1 PVARIESAR
10 AARFQHEAAGLG
22 IRFEI
27 VTSRRSSEGEIQ
39 PIELA
44 LLNRHVARP
53 NVHLRWALQ
62 ARIEIDERL
71 QSLQRDAGMLN
82 AAAARGDVEH
92 RILHRAVDDA
102 ARAQSAAALRRE
114 QAEILAVESEA
125 QIEPLV

>member
-1 PVARIESAR
+1 
-10 AARFQHEAAGLG
+10 
-22 IRFEI
+22 
-27 VTSRRSSEGEIQ
+27 
-39 PIELA
+39 
-44 LLNRHVARP
+44 
-53 NVHLRWALQ
+53 Q

-125 QIEPLV
+125 QIEPLVDAAIERDVGAAEVDAHLLELPGFVEARELAAAADRHSAQPSA